1 MSPQS
6 HTKMCTDLRKSGCS
20 KNSRLHRRTHQLVN
34 QYQMVSSENINRTN
48 IMHTEQVVFIYLG
61 MCVCERERQTD
72 RDRERTMKNREIEAM
87 NFRGARRNILE
98 GLEGRKRSGS
108 DVIIL

>member
-72 RDRERTMKNREIEAM
+72 RQRHRERQRENNE
-87 NFRGARRNILE
+87 
-98 GLEGRKRSGS
+98 K
-108 DVIIL
+108 

>member
-1 MSPQS
+1 V
-6 HTKMCTDLRKSGCS
+6 R
-20 KNSRLHRRTHQLVN
+20 
-34 QYQMVSSENINRTN
+34 
-48 IMHTEQVVFIYLG
+48 
-61 MCVCERERQTD
+61 ERGRQTD
-72 RDRERTMKNREIEAM
+72 RDTERDRERTMKNREIEAM